1 MGLFSKRNKVKTVE
15 YINPCYSGGLGL
27 AGSLI
32 DINNRDAMTLSAV
45 FAAVQLISNSIAELP
60 IQLKTNEDNKVS
72 VVKEHLLY
80 HIFDKCLLTK
90 FTLVKQMM
98 TDLLLKGNAFAY
110 IERDG
115 AGNPIN
121 LVYYKPG
128 DVTIDYNE
136 TKHELFYRI
145 NTLRKKIEPCDII
158 HLCINAE
165 DGINGKGI
173 ISFASRS
180 LALSKYTEKA
190 VENFYS
196 SGCAVNGILST
207 DSPRLTDEQR
217 NSIRDAWKDSQTGKS
232 GGMAVLEAGMKY
244 SPVAAN
250 SQQAQMLETRQFNI
264 QEVARWFGISPV
276 LLQDLTHSGYNTIE
290 AMQQEFVIHT
300 LLPYVTLIE
309 KECNRKLIKPSE
321 RRIIYIDFDESF
333 IIKSD
338 KQAEA
343 NYLSTLVSN
352 GIVTINEARA
362 QLGYNSIEGGDK
374 ILIAYTKIE
383 DNTIGEQEGANQED
397 TNQENKDNDLEDEQ
411 E

>member
-1 MGLFSKRNKVKTVE
+1 MGLFSKRSKVKTVE
-15 YINPCYSGGLGL
+15 YINPCYADGVGLQAAL
-27 AGSLI
+27 LNI
-32 DINNRDAMTLSAV
+32 QNRDAMTLSAV

-60 IQLKTNEDNKVS
+60 IQLKTDQDNKVS
-72 VVKEHLLY
+72 VIREHMLY
-80 HIFDKCLLTK
+80 HIFDNCLLTK
-90 FTLVKQMM
+90 FTLLKRMVV
-98 TDLLLKGNAFAY
+98 DLLLKGNAFAY
-110 IERDG
+110 IERDR
-115 AGNPIN
+115 AGNPVN

-128 DVTIDYNE
+128 DVTIEYNDM
-136 TKHELFYRI
+136 KHELFYRI
-145 NTLRKKIEPCDII
+145 TSMRKRIEPCDII

-173 ISFASRS
+173 ISYASRA

-190 VENFYS
+190 VENFFA

-207 DSPRLTDEQR
+207 DSVRLTEDQR
-217 NSIRDAWKDSQTGKS
+217 NNIREAWIRSQTGDGS
-232 GGMAVLEAGMKY
+232 GMAVLEGGMKY

-264 QEVARWFGISPV
+264 QEIARFFGISPV

-309 KECNRKLIKPSE
+309 NECNRKLIKPSE
-321 RRIIYIDFDESF
+321 QHIYIDFDEAF

-352 GIVTINEARA
+352 GIITINEARA
-362 QLGYNSIEGGDK
+362 QMGFNNIEGGDK
-374 ILIAYTKIE
+374 VLIAYTKIE
-383 DNTIGEQEGANQED
+383 DNTIGEQEGSEENND
-397 TNQENKDNDLEDEQ
+397 TVEEDEQ

>member
-15 YINPCYSGGLGL
+15 YINPCYADGVGLQAAL
-27 AGSLI
+27 LNI
-32 DINNRDAMTLSAV
+32 QNRDAMTLSAV

-60 IQLKTNEDNKVS
+60 IQLKTDQDNKVS
-72 VVKEHLLY
+72 VIREHMLY
-80 HIFDKCLLTK
+80 HIFDNCLLTK
-90 FTLVKQMM
+90 FTLLKRMVV
-98 TDLLLKGNAFAY
+98 DLLLKGNAFAY
-110 IERDG
+110 IERDR

-128 DVTIDYNE
+128 DVTIDYNDL
-136 TKHELFYRI
+136 KHELFYRI
-145 NTLRKKIEPCDII
+145 TSIRKKIEPCDII
-158 HLCINAE
+158 HLCINAD

-173 ISFASRS
+173 ISYASRS

-190 VENFYS
+190 VENFFA

-207 DSPRLTDEQR
+207 DSPRLTEDQR
-217 NSIRDAWKDSQTGKS
+217 NNIKEAWIKSQTGDGS
-232 GGMAVLEAGMKY
+232 GMAVLEGGMKY

-264 QEVARWFGISPV
+264 QEIARFFGISPV

-309 KECNRKLIKPSE
+309 NECNRKLIKPSE
-321 RRIIYIDFDESF
+321 QHIYIDFDEAF

-352 GIVTINEARA
+352 GIITINEARA
-362 QLGYNSIEGGDK
+362 QMGFNNIEGGDK
-374 ILIAYTKIE
+374 VLIAYTKIE
-383 DNTIGEQEGANQED
+383 DNTIGEQEGSEENND
-397 TNQENKDNDLEDEQ
+397 TIEEDEQ

>member
-15 YINPCYSGGLGL
+15 YINPCYVDGVGLQAAL
-27 AGSLI
+27 LNI
-32 DINNRDAMTLSAV
+32 QNRDAMTLSAV

-60 IQLKTNEDNKVS
+60 IQLKTDQDNKVS
-72 VVKEHLLY
+72 VIREHMLY
-80 HIFDKCLLTK
+80 HIFDNCLLTK
-90 FTLVKQMM
+90 FTLLKRMVV
-98 TDLLLKGNAFAY
+98 DLLLKGNAFAY
-110 IERDG
+110 IERDR
-115 AGNPIN
+115 AGNPVN

-128 DVTIDYNE
+128 DVTIDYNDL
-136 TKHELFYRI
+136 KHELFYRI
-145 NTLRKKIEPCDII
+145 TSIRKKIEPCDII
-158 HLCINAE
+158 HLCINAD

-173 ISFASRS
+173 ISYASRALS
-180 LALSKYTEKA
+180 LSKYTEKA
-190 VENFYS
+190 VENFFA

-207 DSPRLTDEQR
+207 DSPRLTEDQR
-217 NSIRDAWKDSQTGKS
+217 NNIREAWIKSQTGDGS
-232 GGMAVLEAGMKY
+232 GMAVLEGGMKY
-244 SPVAAN
+244 SPVSAN

-264 QEVARWFGISPV
+264 QEIARFFGISPV

-309 KECNRKLIKPSE
+309 NECNRKLIKPSE
-321 RRIIYIDFDESF
+321 QHIYIDIDETF

-352 GIVTINEARA
+352 GIITINEARA
-362 QLGYNSIEGGDK
+362 QMGFNNIEGGDK
-374 ILIAYTKIE
+374 VLIAYTKIE
-383 DNTIGEQEGANQED
+383 DNTIGEQEGSEENND
-397 TNQENKDNDLEDEQ
+397 TIEEDEQ